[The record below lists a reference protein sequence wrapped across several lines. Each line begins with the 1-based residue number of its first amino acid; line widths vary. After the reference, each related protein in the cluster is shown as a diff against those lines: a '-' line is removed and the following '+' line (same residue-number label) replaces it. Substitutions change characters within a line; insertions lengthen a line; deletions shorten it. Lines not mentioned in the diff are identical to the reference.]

1 MHLFHTPSVRLR
13 LAACFVRNEYQLV
26 FTIPLSRPVVK
37 TSRRNSRIIPYESQI
52 KAESKRRNDLVDFN
66 LKSTRRNR
74 AVRRI
79 RRSMTLHA
87 GHDISPAENGAL
99 PTAADGS
106 VRAAGRRLK
115 KCRHPIAGRGRSRAQ
130 TAADAPVPH
139 CGGRK
144 PGADI
149 APGVFRRV
157 FLIRLLTSASL
168 PAYTWAETLQLRR
181 PSFIAAA
188 NESASWRGVHDLPDV

>member
-52 KAESKRRNDLVDFN
+52 KADRKRRNDLVDFN

-79 RRSMTLHA
+79 RRSMTLQA
-87 GHDISPAENGAL
+87 GHDNSPAENGAL
-99 PTAADGS
+99 LTAADGS
-106 VRAAGRRLK
+106 VQAAGHR
-115 KCRHPIAGRGRSRAQ
+115 
-130 TAADAPVPH
+130 
-139 CGGRK
+139 
-144 PGADI
+144 
-149 APGVFRRV
+149 
-157 FLIRLLTSASL
+157 
-168 PAYTWAETLQLRR
+168 
-181 PSFIAAA
+181 
-188 NESASWRGVHDLPDV
+188 